1 MFPPPLGRFNFSIW
15 GGGRVQNQPQ
25 CTTRT
30 PSERSIQTIVGS
42 VNCCVDEACFE
53 VPSGY
58 RLSNALDPRSG
69 VYGGSAGLQG
79 RLYDEEDAMLQYAIQ
94 QSLRESG
101 QG

>member
-1 MFPPPLGRFNFSIW
+1 MIYQL
-15 GGGRVQNQPQ
+15 
-25 CTTRT
+25 
-30 PSERSIQTIVGS
+30 GS

-69 VYGGSAGLQG
+69 VYGGPAGLQG

-101 QG
+101 MG